1 MPGHLLPPCAGFGF
15 VQVRCRI
22 WNPLPQ
28 DAEQKFHALQTDQPP
43 STNEKKL
50 QLDCYLQIKFKTKT
64 MKKMIR
70 QSVESER
77 GWGWDEVMED
87 LACPIIVF
95 MNQKD
100 RFPLFSICHI
110 KGLFKPIFAI

>member
-1 MPGHLLPPCAGFGF
+1 
-15 VQVRCRI
+15 
-22 WNPLPQ
+22 
-28 DAEQKFHALQTDQPP
+28 
-43 STNEKKL
+43 
-50 QLDCYLQIKFKTKT
+50 